1 LNGYLNNLAIANDTI
16 SQIRAAQAP
25 LRRQYTKQQ
34 VKLLSQTGILKIQD
48 VNQSIAE
55 RKAKDAAA
63 EKRRLQKQWEKVHG
77 KQPLPTP
84 TQESGISIKAAR
96 AAEANGDI
104 YFLDSQSMCC
114 E

>member
-1 LNGYLNNLAIANDTI
+1 MANDTI
-16 SQIRAAQAP
+16 SQIKAAQAP
-25 LRRQYTKQQ
+25 LRRSYTKRQ
-34 VKLLSQTGILKIQD
+34 VKPLSKTGILKVQD
-48 VNQSIAE
+48 ANQSIAE

-77 KQPLPTP
+77 NQPLPTP
-84 TQESGISIKAAR
+84 TQESSISIEAAR

-104 YFLDSQSMCC
+104 YFLDSQPMRC